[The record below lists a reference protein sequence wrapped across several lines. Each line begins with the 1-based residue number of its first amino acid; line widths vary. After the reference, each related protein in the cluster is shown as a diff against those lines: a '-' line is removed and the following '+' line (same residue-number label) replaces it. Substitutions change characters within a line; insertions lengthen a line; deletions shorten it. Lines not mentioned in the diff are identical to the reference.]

1 MDKISVAKKQIIDIH
16 SMWLKVGDG
25 IDDIKD
31 AEYYEWQVKQVL
43 LNYNISQNYD
53 VDGFPFLHKE
63 LSKTNQDID
72 EDYFY
77 DRYDLYLYKLANE
90 KEDSFDLYKFYL
102 KLFWPE
108 FFDMD
113 DEYILIFM
121 EMGIDNSIDFKV
133 NNLH

>member
-1 MDKISVAKKQIIDIH
+1 
-16 SMWLKVGDG
+16 MWLKVGDG

-121 EMGIDNSIDFKV
+121 EMGIDNSVDFKV